1 MQATTT
7 LTTAPQAAG
16 DAHRWSVRWCAL
28 LERILAGRA
37 AAGID
42 RSGLRGSVALVVL
55 PSFSLVDPQVDLGR
69 KGRAHDGT
77 RLRFPARIVWSADC
91 GADGSGAGNGAPVV
105 LVPAGGSTVCSFE
118 VTGVGVSA
126 SGSTLVS
133 ACAPG
138 RHDDPLASAGD
149 GFAPEVLYAR
159 PMAARR
165 VLAELDRIC
174 EDGRLALWEARQML
188 ERHAEWMLRH
198 RHAAVAAEISP
209 ERDLHLLDATDL
221 EVVRTELL
229 LGDPAGRISPAYD
242 RIIERC
248 LAPSAFARV
257 DPQRRVMTS
266 LRSVAES
273 AIRRRIGDPHV
284 GRKVRRL
291 LREETFAG
299 LAELLACYR
308 ERWPGDAIGM
318 RRVAAAVEVMSV
330 AAPVSSDRLDSSRAP
345 LDRAG

>member
-1 MQATTT
+1 MQAAIET
-7 LTTAPQAAG
+7 TTAPQAPG
-16 DAHRWSVRWCAL
+16 DAHHWSARWCAL

-42 RSGLRGSVALVVL
+42 RSELHGSVALVVL

-77 RLRFPARIVWSADC
+77 RLRFPARVVWSADG
-91 GADGSGAGNGAPVV
+91 GADDIGAGSGAPVV
-105 LVPAGGSTVCSFE
+105 LVPAGGNTVCSFE

-138 RHDDPLASAGD
+138 RHNDPPASAGN
-149 GFAPEVLYAR
+149 GLVPAVLYAR
-159 PMAARR
+159 PMARRR
-165 VLAELDRIC
+165 VLVELDRLAS
-174 EDGRLALWEARQML
+174 DGALALWEARQVL

-198 RHAAVAAEISP
+198 RHVAVAAEISP
-209 ERDLHLLDATDL
+209 ERDLHLLDSTDL

-229 LGDPAGRISPAYD
+229 LGDPDGRISPAYD

-248 LAPSAFARV
+248 LTPSAFARV

-284 GRKVRRL
+284 GRKVRQL
-291 LREETFAG
+291 LREQTFADLG
-299 LAELLACYR
+299 ELLSCYR
-308 ERWPGDAIGM
+308 ERWPRDAIGV
-318 RRVAAAVEVMSV
+318 RRVAAAVEVMRMS
-330 AAPVSSDRLDSSRAP
+330 APVSSDQLDSSRAP